1 VIEIRDLWK
10 HYGRIAAVRGLSL
23 ELAEG
28 EAVALLGSNGAG
40 KTTLIKCVVGIAHY
54 KGSIRVGGIDL
65 KHRPKQAKSLIGYVP
80 QEPAFYDMNLLAL
93 LRFFASLRRVGDQT
107 VWEVLETVGLTP
119 HTDKR
124 VSGLSGGMKQRL
136 SFALAL
142 LASPPVLVL
151 DEPTSNLDAS
161 ARRELLDL
169 VGRLK
174 ARGRTVLFS
183 SHRIDEV
190 ELVADRVVVMADGRA
205 ALECR
210 PDELA
215 ERLGLRTTVHLSVPA
230 EWVERLTAVLAGAGF
245 EVLSVEGGRVTARGG
260 RRDKAALLKG
270 LVEGGIHVEDL
281 SFTEPTMEEIITVV
295 AADGSY

>member
-10 HYGRIAAVRGLSL
+10 HYGRIAAVRGMSL

-40 KTTLIKCVVGIAHY
+40 KTTLIKCVVGIAHFE
-54 KGSIRVGGIDL
+54 GSVRVGGIDL
-65 KHRPKQAKSLIGYVP
+65 RHRPKQAKSLIGYVP
-80 QEPAFYDMNLLAL
+80 QEPAFYDMNLLSL
-93 LRFFASLRRVGDQT
+93 LRFFASLRRVGDET

-161 ARRELLDL
+161 ARRELLGL
-169 VGRLK
+169 VGHLK
-174 ARGRTVLFS
+174 AQGRTVLFS

-230 EWVERLTAVLAGAGF
+230 GWVERLTAVLAGAGF
-245 EVLSVEGGRVTARGG
+245 EVLSVEDGRVTARGG
-260 RRDKAALLKG
+260 RRRKAALLKG

-295 AADGSY
+295 AADGSD